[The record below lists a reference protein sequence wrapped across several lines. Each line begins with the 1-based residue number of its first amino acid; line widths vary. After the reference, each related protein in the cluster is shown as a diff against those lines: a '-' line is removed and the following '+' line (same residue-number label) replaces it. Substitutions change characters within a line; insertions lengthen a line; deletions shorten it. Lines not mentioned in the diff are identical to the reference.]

1 MNPDHN
7 NLAGYE
13 NLLNFQNLTPEEYE
27 SLRSRY
33 MELLFLNERLHGASV
48 QKVKSMENETEN
60 RLPDEYLIAFE
71 DGVEFCKNFV
81 CNCIAGLVGAM
92 QNYENQLRRE
102 SYEDEAYGEDSSDE
116 IERIREVAKANNYR
130 TKRSKFRPET
140 LMIE

>member
-7 NLAGYE
+7 NLPGYE

-102 SYEDEAYGEDSSDE
+102 SYEGSLLE
-116 IERIREVAKANNYR
+116 
-130 TKRSKFRPET
+130 
-140 LMIE
+140 